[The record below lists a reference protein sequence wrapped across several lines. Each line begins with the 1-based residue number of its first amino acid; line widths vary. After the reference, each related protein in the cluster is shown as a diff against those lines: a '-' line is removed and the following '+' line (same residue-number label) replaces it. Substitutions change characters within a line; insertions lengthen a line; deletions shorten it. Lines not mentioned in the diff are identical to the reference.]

1 MRGET
6 DWYNELLGLMPEG
19 WEAKAKELGALR
31 RRRGIQ
37 TAADLL
43 RLILLYMTEGVSFA
57 GTVALA
63 RLAEITEISKVAL
76 FKRLRNSK
84 AWLQWLC
91 QSIYRQAGLTAE
103 KPQWLAG
110 RDVVIV
116 DGSEAVKCGVRRQC
130 YMLHY
135 SMELFTLDMRELL
148 VTDMKTGEKLANF
161 TKFKPGDIVIGDRA
175 YGNLPGIACLQRQGV
190 DYAVRIQGWKHA
202 FFDARHE
209 KIDLLPQLSGLQ
221 AGEIA
226 DIAAQCLVNGKYESV
241 RICALRKD
249 ADSERAGVRRLKKE
263 NQRKRGGKP
272 VSAAQSENNKYII
285 VATSLGAAVSAA
297 QIMELYRARW
307 QIEIAFKRLKS
318 LFQYND
324 VPMQNSES
332 AFAWLYGKL
341 LLAALCETLV
351 NTGRFSPSGCSGSRR
366 GTGAP

>member
-1 MRGET
+1 MRGEN
-6 DWYNELLGLMPEG
+6 DWYTQLLGLLPAG
-19 WEAKAKELGALR
+19 WEAKAKATGALR

-63 RLAEITEISKVAL
+63 RLSEIAEISKVAL
-76 FKRLRNSK
+76 YKRLRNSG

-91 QSIYRQAGLTAE
+91 QHVYRQAGLAVE
-103 KPQWLAG
+103 KPEWLKG
-110 RDVVIV
+110 REVIIV
-116 DGSEAVKCGVRRQC
+116 DGSETVKCGVRRQC

-161 TKFKPGDIVIGDRA
+161 TKFKPGDIVRGDRA
-175 YGNLPGIACLQRQGV
+175 YGNLPGIACLKRQGV
-190 DYAVRIQGWKHA
+190 DYVVRIQGWKHA
-202 FFDARHE
+202 FFDAAPA
-209 KIDLLPQLSGLQ
+209 KIDLLAQLSVLQ
-221 AGEIA
+221 PGERA
-226 DIAAQCLVNGKYESV
+226 DIPVQCLVNGRHEQV
-241 RICALRKD
+241 RVCALRKD
-249 ADSERAGVRRLKKE
+249 TDSERAGIKRLKKE

-272 VSAAQSENNKYII
+272 VSEAQGENNQYII
-285 VATSLGAAVSAA
+285 VATSLETEIPSSP
-297 QIMELYRARW
+297 IMELYRARW
-307 QIEIAFKRLKS
+307 QIELAFKRLKS

-332 AFAWLYGKL
+332 AFAWFYGKL

-351 NTGRFSPSGCSGSRR
+351 NTGRFSPSGRNGKR
-366 GTGAP
+366 GRACAP